1 MRPSKSSRASRLH
14 VVPKK
19 DGSLRHCGDYRA
31 LNARTVPDR
40 YSPPHIQDF
49 AQHLH
54 GRRIFSKTGLVR
66 AYHQISIAPEDGTK
80 TAVSTPF
87 GLFEAN
93 NMMFGLRNAAQTCQR
108 FVDVIT
114 RGLDFVYA
122 YIDDFLV
129 ASETEEQHRGD
140 LRILFEC
147 LNQYGVV
154 IILAKCEFGINEIAF
169 LGHTVNAHGI
179 KPLADRVRAINE
191 APLPANIKALR
202 GYLGTINFYRRFIP
216 GAAKILQP
224 LNDLLQGAKKG
235 NMPII

>member
-1 MRPSKSSRASRLH
+1 MEHHIETTPRLPVYCKPRPLAPDRLKPIKAEFVTLIEQGVMRPSKSSRASRLH

-129 ASETEEQHRGD
+129 ASETEEQHRGH
-140 LRILFEC
+140 LRILFER
-147 LNQYGVV
+147 LNQ
-154 IILAKCEFGINEIAF
+154 
-169 LGHTVNAHGI
+169 
-179 KPLADRVRAINE
+179 
-191 APLPANIKALR
+191 
-202 GYLGTINFYRRFIP
+202 
-216 GAAKILQP
+216 
-224 LNDLLQGAKKG
+224 
-235 NMPII
+235 

>member
-1 MRPSKSSRASRLH
+1 MSRSNAPTGLWVRENTALCGAPHRNHTPPARILQTPSSRTGPSQANQGGICDPSKNSRASRLH

-19 DGSLRHCGDYRA
+19 DGSPRHCGDYRA

-54 GRRIFSKTGLVR
+54 GRRIFSKIGLVR
-66 AYHQISIAPEDGTK
+66 AYHQISIAPEDVTK
-80 TAVSTPF
+80 TAISTPF

-93 NMMFGLRNAAQTCQR
+93 NMMFGLRNAAQTCQT

-129 ASETEEQHRGD
+129 ASETEEQHRGH
-140 LRILFEC
+140 LRILFER
-147 LNQYGVV
+147 LNQ
-154 IILAKCEFGINEIAF
+154 
-169 LGHTVNAHGI
+169 
-179 KPLADRVRAINE
+179 
-191 APLPANIKALR
+191 
-202 GYLGTINFYRRFIP
+202 
-216 GAAKILQP
+216 
-224 LNDLLQGAKKG
+224 
-235 NMPII
+235 